1 MSKPLTIARLPPP
14 SCCFHSIEPPAKQVK
29 SDPDAPE
36 TTATE
41 PAAEPATEGTTE
53 QTSKETETPPEDDK
67 TATEPPASAP
77 GLPPGV
83 PPLNGSTDTPA
94 ATTPGDNEDDPTIE
108 EKAEVSALYV
118 GRVIGKGGEMI
129 RDLQARSGCR
139 MDVDQNVPAG
149 SPRII
154 TYRGTRKTVDFAKEM
169 VAMLCTP
176 NGNEAQLPLGEASRE
191 QVQVPS
197 TSVGKIIGRGGEMI
211 RELQSKS
218 QAKIQVDHA
227 VGPSDTR
234 TVTITGT
241 PPSVIKAKEMVEFL
255 VANPMM
261 DAMAAIQMLLQD
273 KLHRGG
279 QWGSGPPYPNMPN
292 QGQGMTG
299 GGMFGGGGGGGG
311 GYGQNSYGPPQ
322 NQQYGYQQQAP
333 PQQYGG
339 QQQPSNYYGGGGG
352 GGAPGGGGETEVFFA
367 AKMYMGR
374 IIGQKGV
381 TVNDLQKR
389 SGCDIQINQDVPP
402 GQDCEITLRG
412 TRAGIESAKKMLND
426 VIQMGPAHPY
436 AGGGGREYFGWI
448 LSLTLSLSLSVSAS
462 PTHSLTNTRV
472 YHSNST
478 NRISRHRTGWLRPA
492 ASIRRR
498 RRRRWIRCP
507 RWRVHVRPTAANV
520 RTATVR
526 TATAGLRDAAAT
538 AAATVPSPGCSSTGS
553 VRPSSSGLC
562 SAFSVEDRNCRRRA
576 GVLLPRKDRRDTMG
590 QASRHALIPTRGSLN
605 LCCCCRRRC
614 CCCGGDDEPKRERG
628 KNSGWGK
635 RNKRKVTSWKS
646 NEGLTTE
653 RHGENGSLSLSCLV
667 DGWMAR

>member
-448 LSLTLSLSLSVSAS
+448 LSLTLCLSLFVSAS
-462 PTHSLTNTRV
+462 PTHSLTNTRFSSFKFYQQNIKAPDRV
-472 YHSNST
+472 ATASSKHTEAGAAVDTVPPVAGPCMANSSKCTGSNST
-478 NRISRHRTGWLRPA
+478 DSNS
-492 ASIRRR
+492 
-498 RRRRWIRCP
+498 
-507 RWRVHVRPTAANV
+507 RPT
-520 RTATVR
+520 
-526 TATAGLRDAAAT
+526 
-538 AAATVPSPGCSSTGS
+538 GCSSSNSNSTKPRLQQHRLSTAVLKLALLSLLRGRPQLPPTGRCTTTTK
-553 VRPSSSGLC
+553 RPERHDGTSLPACLNSNERKLELVLLLSSSLLLLWG
-562 SAFSVEDRNCRRRA
+562 RRRT
-576 GVLLPRKDRRDTMG
+576 K
-590 QASRHALIPTRGSLN
+590 
-605 LCCCCRRRC
+605 
-614 CCCGGDDEPKRERG
+614 EREREKQWLG
-628 KNSGWGK
+628 EEKQEEGDELEKQRGIDNGTTWGK
-635 RNKRKVTSWKS
+635 WFFVIV
-646 NEGLTTE
+646 
-653 RHGENGSLSLSCLV
+653 LS
-667 DGWMAR
+667 G